1 MSNEEIIKY
10 NAILILEQKKEI
22 DNLKT
27 ILRDISR
34 ELPVDYTEL
43 EGIERL
49 PDLARYWVNIA
60 QTSEQKWKELSQE
73 LRSKWRL

>member
-27 ILRDISR
+27 ILRDILR

>member
-27 ILRDISR
+27 QSR
-34 ELPVDYTEL
+34 
-43 EGIERL
+43 RH
-49 PDLARYWVNIA
+49 
-60 QTSEQKWKELSQE
+60 
-73 LRSKWRL
+73 